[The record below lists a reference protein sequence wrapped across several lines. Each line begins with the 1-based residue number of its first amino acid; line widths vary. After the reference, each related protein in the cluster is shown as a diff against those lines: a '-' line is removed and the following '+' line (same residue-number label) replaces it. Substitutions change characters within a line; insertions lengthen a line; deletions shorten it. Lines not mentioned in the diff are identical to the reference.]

1 MGLRPSLEQGNR
13 IIMKLRDVLANK
25 TGSVKTRVTAG
36 LLLMTVCTFISL
48 QCNPLVANESVPGLV
63 LVIDA
68 RGIQPTDTDEPHS
81 RVLIAVGDSIET
93 HILLPP
99 PVPLPGHFIPLKAA
113 HYRKGNV
120 EYSLDLEKWL
130 LDGPS

>member
-1 MGLRPSLEQGNR
+1 MGFRPSLERRNR
-13 IIMKLRDVLANK
+13 IIRKLRYVLANK
-25 TGSVKTRVTAG
+25 TGSVKTRVAAG
-36 LLLMTVCTFISL
+36 ALLMTACTLVSL
-48 QCNPLVANESVPGLV
+48 QCNPMVANESVPGLV
-63 LVIDA
+63 LEIDA
-68 RGIQPTDTDEPHS
+68 RGIQPAETDQPHS
-81 RVLIAVGDSIET
+81 RVLIAVGDSTET

-130 LDGPS
+130 LEGPS